1 MYTIKVLGLNSLF
14 LWEDNFSVSNQGILV
29 KKGNSEFSG
38 YELNFKLLETTLDAL
53 SLSYNVHEIQLSWSL
68 IMYSLTSH
76 VGVSITEVNMISV
89 VHIYSYYYNYTVNW
103 YSVMIWIIIVI
114 LIFFKVIQDGWQIS
128 TDRFHCEFL
137 FCSRVYLGV
146 YVSLENALWAC
157 EY

>member
-76 VGVSITEVNMISV
+76 VGVSIAEVNMISV
-89 VHIYSYYYNYTVNW
+89 VHIYSIT
-103 YSVMIWIIIVI
+103 IT
-114 LIFFKVIQDGWQIS
+114 L
-128 TDRFHCEFL
+128 
-137 FCSRVYLGV
+137 
-146 YVSLENALWAC
+146 
-157 EY
+157 